1 MIAKQ
6 LSIFLENKSGS
17 LTDVTEILSQ
27 AHINLSSM
35 NIADNSDFGILRCI
49 VSDPE
54 KACKVLRE
62 NNFAVKMTD
71 VIGFTC
77 PNTAGALARVMR
89 CLSEN
94 GIFIEYLYSFNA
106 GEIAN
111 IIIRPTDL
119 QQCERVLEEN
129 KVHFIAAD
137 ELNRLWRAG
146 GIFGY
151 QA

>member
-1 MIAKQ
+1 M
-6 LSIFLENKSGS
+6 
-17 LTDVTEILSQ
+17 
-27 AHINLSSM
+27 SS
-35 NIADNSDFGILRCI
+35 
-49 VSDPE
+49 VSPAPTPPE
-54 KACKVLRE
+54 
-62 NNFAVKMTD
+62 
-71 VIGFTC
+71 
-77 PNTAGALARVMR
+77 PLARVMR

-137 ELNRLWRAG
+137 ELNRL
-146 GIFGY
+146 
-151 QA
+151 

>member
-1 MIAKQ
+1 
-6 LSIFLENKSGS
+6 
-17 LTDVTEILSQ
+17 
-27 AHINLSSM
+27 
-35 NIADNSDFGILRCI
+35 
-49 VSDPE
+49 
-54 KACKVLRE
+54 
-62 NNFAVKMTD
+62 
-71 VIGFTC
+71 
-77 PNTAGALARVMR
+77 MR

-137 ELNRLWRAG
+137 ELNRL
-146 GIFGY
+146 
-151 QA
+151 